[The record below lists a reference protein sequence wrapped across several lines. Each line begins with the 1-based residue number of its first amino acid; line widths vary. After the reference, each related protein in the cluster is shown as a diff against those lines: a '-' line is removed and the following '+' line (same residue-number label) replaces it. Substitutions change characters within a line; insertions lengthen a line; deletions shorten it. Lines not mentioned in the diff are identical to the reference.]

1 MPVENT
7 IIIGGGPAGY
17 TAALYLARAGLDPL
31 CVEGYAAGGQL
42 LTTTTVEN
50 FPGFPDGIAGP
61 DLVTQMRTQA
71 ERLNTRFIME
81 DASAVDLSTR
91 PFTVTTPTKTL
102 QAHSLILATGATAK
116 TLGLPSEEALQ
127 NRGVA
132 YCAVCDGPLFA
143 GQRIGIVG
151 GGDAAL
157 TEAMYLAT
165 FATEV
170 VVIHRRREFRAAQIM
185 VQQATEFENL
195 SLLVPWAVERV
206 LGEEAGRL
214 SGVLLRNTETG
225 EERTEDF
232 GGLFV
237 AIGHNPN
244 TSLVTGQ
251 LECDEH
257 GYVEVEPGRTR
268 TSVPG
273 VFAAGDVQDPV
284 FRQAVTSAGSGCMA
298 ALEAQRWLAHGRP
311 TEPSRDGRP
320 PADRDERLGERVT
333 G

>member
-1 MPVENT
+1 VPVENV
-7 IIIGGGPAGY
+7 IIIGGGPAAY

-42 LTTTTVEN
+42 LTTTTVDN
-50 FPGFPDGIAGP
+50 FPGFPEGIAGP
-61 DLVTQMRTQA
+61 DLMTQMRAQA
-71 ERLNTRFIME
+71 ERLQTRFLME
-81 DASAVDLSTR
+81 DAIAVDVTSR
-91 PFTVTTPTKTL
+91 PFTVTTPSGTF
-102 QAHSLILATGATAK
+102 QSESLILATGATAK

-132 YCAVCDGPLFA
+132 YCAVCDGPLFT
-143 GQRIGIVG
+143 GQRIAVVG

-157 TEAMYLAT
+157 TEAMYLTT

-170 VVIHRRREFRAAQIM
+170 VVIHRRHEFRAANIM
-185 VQQATEFENL
+185 VEQAGQYENL
-195 SLLVPWAVERV
+195 SLLVPWVVERV

-225 EERTEDF
+225 EERIEEL
-232 GGLFV
+232 GALFV
-237 AIGHNPN
+237 AIGHHPN
-244 TSLVTGQ
+244 TDLVAGQ
-251 LECDEH
+251 VECDGH
-257 GYVEVEPGRTR
+257 GYVIVEPGRTS

-284 FRQAVTSAGSGCMA
+284 FRQAITSAGSGCMA
-298 ALEAQRWLAHGRP
+298 ALEAQRWLAQGRP
-311 TEPSRDGRP
+311 TGRRSDP
-320 PADRDERLGERVT
+320 KRDERLGDRVS